1 MRLVLLHIHAVPPI
15 YKLEKGAKGPMIFFE
30 RGGGA
35 LALDDG
41 ACGPLLFQKGG
52 IFPTTNKTLKVH
64 SYHLIFHIK
73 HSSGVHA
80 DRNSKNSIYWHTRS
94 KIIQ

>member
-1 MRLVLLHIHAVPPI
+1 
-15 YKLEKGAKGPMIFFE
+15 MIFFGG
-30 RGGGA
+30 GGGA

-52 IFPTTNKTLKVH
+52 IFSTTNKTLKVH

-80 DRNSKNSIYWHTRS
+80 DRIIKDSIYWHTRS

>member
-1 MRLVLLHIHAVPPI
+1 ML
-15 YKLEKGAKGPMIFFE
+15 FFGE
-30 RGGGA
+30 GGT

-52 IFPTTNKTLKVH
+52 IFPTTNQTLKVH
-64 SYHLIFHIK
+64 SYHLIFRIK
-73 HSSGVHA
+73 PSSGVHA
-80 DRNSKNSIYWHTRS
+80 DKNIKDSIYWHTRG